1 MAAAAPMSGPTVFF
15 VKPWAIQ
22 SVQTHRQPILPI
34 SPALPIPTLPPAQI
48 CAADLS
54 RRWHGCHRPDIQTS
68 SPLRQAL
75 DCPVPRSRERCRIAP
90 CSSKN
95 LRCRF
100 SPTNLQLHKSALPI
114 LPPLGMA
121 AAAPMSGPT
130 VFFVKPWAIQS
141 VQTHRQPILPIS
153 PALPIP
159 TLPRVQTSI
168 VSSAL
173 PLTILTL

>member
-1 MAAAAPMSGPTVFF
+1 MHRGWQKSNPPLLIFPEFF
-15 VKPWAIQ
+15 EVSADFPRRTCFRQRFPLTNFPAWPSQ
-22 SVQTHRQPILPI
+22 SSVQPPTSLLSAAFPLDEFSCLAWPVQR
-34 SPALPIPTLPPAQI
+34 PARV
-48 CAADLS
+48 
-54 RRWHGCHRPDIQTS
+54 RRKI
-68 SPLRQAL
+68 
-75 DCPVPRSRERCRIAP
+75 
-90 CSSKN
+90 
-95 LRCRF
+95 RF